1 MSHALPS
8 HWRRRWQVPVF
19 LLGVTAFTLAC
30 LLAPR
35 PAPTPAE
42 QVAKALQ
49 RAWALH
55 REGEPALVLA
65 AVQAGWETGA
75 ATPDQQAE
83 MRFLQG
89 AAYLRLAHGGGS
101 KDLPAEDAWRRAR
114 SDLEQ
119 AGQLPLSEPH
129 RPAWA
134 LSLAT
139 AHAKTGASPARV
151 IEVLEPYVAQL
162 GHQREAAYE
171 LLVGQYLKLTPPDRL
186 AAAKTLERW
195 LMLPQVADANALRLQ
210 LAEQLLALERYP
222 EARQVLVRVSSH
234 GPDGMKAGEM
244 LARCLLAL
252 RDYQAAATLLR
263 RLWPAAPGPEQ
274 PRLRYLLGTCL
285 SEVGEVEEAVAE
297 WRAAA
302 EGTSGP
308 VAFAARVRLGQALA
322 SRDVELA
329 LKSWEQAFATTPPL
343 TWDQPFLTPGE
354 LRTSWEATWQMW
366 MTAGHFAAAARLA
379 DAARAWLPPGI
390 SLERRG
396 AAHQAA
402 GRAAVRAAEAG
413 QGQLWTEARAHFRAA
428 AAAFEEAATLPAATP
443 EQRDEWQWQA
453 AENLLRAQNY
463 PRAVVLL
470 ELCLAGKLSP
480 RRRAEALIGLAEAL
494 HAQGARP
501 RALRV
506 LAEALPHA
514 GPLEV
519 RARYLQA
526 LIYIEMKDYAQA
538 ENTLSVIAS
547 TSTLLP
553 EPVEVRQARF
563 ALGYVLHWQ
572 QRYAEA
578 ATALESAIRWHPN
591 SPEALEARYWWA
603 DALLQAA
610 LQLSRSASRDAKSD
624 SAREYYEQRR
634 RQWLQAALDHFQ
646 EFLSR
651 AGEREWTPE
660 WDQLVRAGRF
670 GMGDVLFQLERPAEA
685 AQVFETLALAHD
697 QELDGVK
704 ALRQLTLC
712 LIAQRKTDQARVV
725 LAQVRQKLAAL
736 PDNHFLP
743 PRQSRSDWE
752 RWLRQTEALVETPT
766 P

>member
-1 MSHALPS
+1 M
-8 HWRRRWQVPVF
+8 F
-19 LLGVTAFTLAC
+19 LLGVTAFVLAW

-35 PAPTPAE
+35 SATTPAE
-42 QVAKALQ
+42 QVAD
-49 RAWALH
+49 ALH
-55 REGEPALVLA
+55 RAWSLHRAGEPAEILA
-65 AVQAGWETGA
+65 AVQVAWEAGA

-89 AAYLRLAHGGGS
+89 SAYSRLAQEGGS
-101 KDLPAEDAWRRAR
+101 KELQADAAWRRAR

-119 AGQLPLSEPH
+119 AGQLPLPTAH
-129 RPAWA
+129 RSAWA
-134 LSLAT
+134 LHLAT
-139 AHAKTGASPARV
+139 ALAKSGGSPARV
-151 IEVLEPYVAQL
+151 IELLEPVVAQL
-162 GHQREAAYE
+162 GSQRTAAYE
-171 LLVGQYLKLTPPDRL
+171 LLVEQYLKLTPPDRL
-186 AAAKTLERW
+186 AAAKALERW
-195 LMLPQVADANALRLQ
+195 LMLPHVADANALRLR

-222 EARQVLVRVSSH
+222 EARQVLVRVSAD
-234 GPDGMKAGEM
+234 GPNGARAQEM
-244 LARCLLAL
+244 LARCLLAV
-252 RDYQAAATLLR
+252 RDYRAAATMLR
-263 RLWPAAPGPEQ
+263 QFWPTAPASEQ

-285 SEVGEVEEAVAE
+285 TEVGEPDEAVAE
-297 WRAAA
+297 WQAAA
-302 EGTSGP
+302 QATSGP
-308 VAFAARVRLGQALA
+308 VAFAAHVRLGQLLA
-322 SRDVELA
+322 QRDIDAA
-329 LKSWEQAFATTPPL
+329 LKHWEQALATPPPL
-343 TWDQPFLTPGE
+343 TWDQPFLSPGD
-354 LRTSWEATWQMW
+354 LRASWESTWQAW
-366 MTAGHFAAAARLA
+366 MTAGHFAQAARLA
-379 DAARAWLPPGI
+379 DASRAWLPPGI

-402 GRAAVRAAEAG
+402 GRADVRAAESG
-413 QGQLWTEARAHFRAA
+413 QAQLWPQARAHFRAA

-463 PRAVVLL
+463 PRAIVLL

-480 RRRAEALIGLAEAL
+480 RRRAEAQIGLAEAL

-538 ENTLSVIAS
+538 ETALSAITAAPTV
-547 TSTLLP
+547 LP

-572 QRYAEA
+572 QRYSEA

-591 SPEALEARYWWA
+591 CPEALEARYWWA

-610 LQLSRSASRDAKSD
+610 LQLSRSASRDAKSE
-624 SAREYYEQRR
+624 SARDYYEQRR
-634 RQWLQAALDHFQ
+634 RQWLLGALEHFQ
-646 EFLSR
+646 QFLAR
-651 AGEREWTPE
+651 AGEREATPD
-660 WDQLVRAGRF
+660 WNQLVRAGRF
-670 GMGDVLFQLERPAEA
+670 GMGDALLQLERPAEA
-685 AQVFETLALAHD
+685 AQVFETLARAHD
-697 QELDGVK
+697 LELDGAK

-712 LIAQRKTDQARVV
+712 LVAQQKTAQARVV
-725 LAQVRQKLAAL
+725 LGQVRQKLAAL
-736 PDNHFLP
+736 PDNNFLP

-752 RWLRQTEALVETPT
+752 RWLRQTEALLENPA